1 MGGSLVGKSAR
12 VGSRERKKRGREG
25 ILFERERESMSETEQ
40 NLGLVRHQDRVAS
53 GQHNAMLLD
62 DFMFL

>member
-25 ILFERERESMSETEQ
+25 ILFEREREYE
-40 NLGLVRHQDRVAS
+40 
-53 GQHNAMLLD
+53 
-62 DFMFL
+62 